1 MHWWNEITKFEQI
14 LYIVATASSVVLL
27 VYTVLSM
34 LGLDKNKSDDEF
46 GLFSFRNFLSFL
58 ALGSWLSIIFFKPFK
73 QEFVA
78 VLIGAVLAGGVVV
91 AISLISRRSLKK
103 FKTTEVDMSSLPG
116 MTGIVYESIPKLQN
130 GKGRV
135 YLEIGGEIKVFPAR
149 TESEKKIH
157 TGKRVSVIEVLP
169 DDMLLVKEIVEEETV
184 KETAKENKEE
194 NESS

>member
-1 MHWWNEITKFEQI
+1 MLWWSEITKFEQI
-14 LYIVATASSVVLL
+14 LYIIATASSVVLL

-46 GLFSFRNFLSFL
+46 SLFSFRNFLSFL

-73 QEFVA
+73 QQIVA
-78 VLIGAVLAGGVVV
+78 VVIGAVLALGIVA

-103 FKTTEVDMSSLPG
+103 FKTTEIDLATTVG
-116 MTGIVYESIPKLQN
+116 MTGIVYESIPKLQS

-135 YLEIGGEIKVFPAR
+135 YIEIDGEIKVFPAR
-149 TESEKKIH
+149 SDAEKKIH

-169 DDMLLVKEIVEEETV
+169 DDMLLVKETEEPD
-184 KETAKENKEE
+184 KKEE
-194 NESS
+194 KEKEKEE